1 MMDCHRTAPRRRVFK
16 AASIEFGR
24 NAIDCIVRNI
34 SETGAAL
41 DVNSPLYFPDR
52 FTLPFTAIGSDSR
65 AMSFGVGKD
74 GSAWRSTRT
83 LEQRVSEY
91 FE

>member
-16 AASIEFGR
+16 AASIEFGSS
-24 NAIDCIVRNI
+24 AVDCIVRNI

-52 FTLPFTAIGSDSR
+52 FTLAVHSDQLRQPCHVVWRRQRRIGVAFD
-65 AMSFGVGKD
+65 
-74 GSAWRSTRT
+74 
-83 LEQRVSEY
+83 
-91 FE
+91 